1 MRETLPHFLLC
12 MCFIND
18 DDRAMKRDV
27 TRTGKRT
34 RRGMMDDAVSFA
46 QRYLANNYRDSAYQ
60 RALNF
65 FLGLDI
71 DYNNLVK
78 LVDDEWSEDTESRNP
93 FLKGSSLLEG
103 INGVELP
110 ERPQRL
116 KQFEH
121 NNKTLNDAIRV
132 ITSMLREDYAETIVG
147 AATVALLLS
156 M

>member
-1 MRETLPHFLLC
+1 
-12 MCFIND
+12 
-18 DDRAMKRDV
+18 MKRDV

-46 QRYLANNYRDSAYQ
+46 QRYLVNNYRDSAYQ

-78 LVDDEWSEDTESRNP
+78 LDDNEWSEDDKSTNN
-93 FLKGSSLLEG
+93 FLKGSFFPKE
-103 INGVELP
+103 INELP
-110 ERPQRL
+110 ELLQRL

-121 NNKTLNDAIRV
+121 NDKTLNDAIRV

-147 AATVALLLS
+147 AAIVALLLS

>member
-1 MRETLPHFLLC
+1 
-12 MCFIND
+12 
-18 DDRAMKRDV
+18 
-27 TRTGKRT
+27 
-34 RRGMMDDAVSFA
+34 MMDDAVSFA
-46 QRYLANNYRDSAYQ
+46 QRYLVNNYRDSAYQ

-78 LVDDEWSEDTESRNP
+78 LDDNEWSEDDKSTNN
-93 FLKGSSLLEG
+93 FLKGSFFPKE
-103 INGVELP
+103 INELP
-110 ERPQRL
+110 ELLQRL

-121 NNKTLNDAIRV
+121 NDKTLNDAIRV

-147 AATVALLLS
+147 AAIVALLLS